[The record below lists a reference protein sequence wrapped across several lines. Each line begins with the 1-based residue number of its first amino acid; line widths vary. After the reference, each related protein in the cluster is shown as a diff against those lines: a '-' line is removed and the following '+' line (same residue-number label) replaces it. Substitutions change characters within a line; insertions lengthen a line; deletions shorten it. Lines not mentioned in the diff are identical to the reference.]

1 MGMTDPIADFLN
13 RIMNAQ
19 RARFEKVDIPAS
31 RMKQDLAKILQEEG
45 YIRGFTSIPDDK
57 QGVIRVT
64 LKYAGTRTSAAIIGI
79 KRVSRPGCRVYIKHK
94 DIHRV
99 LNGLGTAIL
108 STSRG
113 IMTDRK
119 AREEKVGGELLCKVW

>member
-19 RARFEKVDIPAS
+19 RARFTKVEIPAS
-31 RMKQDLAKILQEEG
+31 RVKSDLARILKEEG
-45 YIRGFTSIPDDK
+45 YIRDFRAVKDDK
-57 QGVIRVT
+57 QGILQVA
-64 LKYAGTRTSAAIIGI
+64 LKYDGAMTAAIIGV
-79 KRVSRPGCRVYIKHK
+79 KRISRPGCRVYVKHG
-94 DIHRV
+94 DIPRV